1 MQPPSDPA
9 AAGAAAGAA
18 AVAETGVI
26 HDIGYRHYDG
36 PRLGRPYIRR
46 SLFSES
52 TRGAYGLGR
61 AARTKIVPMLL
72 LAAMCLPAVVIA
84 VVAAVMGAPEL
95 PTGYGDFALNL
106 QVLVAV
112 FVASQAPA
120 LVSRDLR
127 FGVMP
132 LYFSRPIER
141 VDYVLAK
148 YAAMTAAVFVLL
160 AAPLTILFAGA
171 LLAEMPLGEQLPGY
185 LRSLVTAVLLAVLVA
200 GIGLVVAAVTPRR
213 GLGVAAIVTV
223 LIVLI
228 GVQSVAQNIAAQEG
242 ELGAASWSRLISPF
256 TLVNSIGSRVLGEEA
271 GVVDAAPGG
280 PPGVLLVA
288 VLLLLVAACFAILLR
303 RYRTVSVG

>member
-1 MQPPSDPA
+1 MPPPSDPSVRIA
-9 AAGAAAGAA
+9 PGAGR
-18 AVAETGVI
+18 EHGVI

-36 PRLGRPYIRR
+36 PRLGRQYIRR
-46 SLFSES
+46 SLFTES

-84 VVAAVMGAPEL
+84 VVAAVTGAPEL
-95 PTGYGDFALNL
+95 PSGYGDFALNL

-127 FGVMP
+127 FGVVP

-141 VDYVLAK
+141 IDYVLAK
-148 YAAMTAAVFVLL
+148 YAAMSAAVFVLV

-171 LLAEMPLGEQLPGY
+171 LLAEMPVGDQLPDY
-185 LRSLVTAVLLAVLVA
+185 LRSLVSAGLLAVLVA
-200 GIGLVVAAVTPRR
+200 AIGLVIAAVTPRR

-228 GVQSVAQNIAAQEG
+228 GVQTVVQNIAAEEG
-242 ELGAASWSRLISPF
+242 ALDAAAWSRLISPF
-256 TLVNSIGSRVLGEEA
+256 TLVNSIGSRVLGEEP
-271 GVVDAAPGG
+271 GVVDAAAGG
-280 PPGVLLVA
+280 PPGALLVA
-288 VLLLLVAACFAILLR
+288 ALVLLVAACFAVLVR